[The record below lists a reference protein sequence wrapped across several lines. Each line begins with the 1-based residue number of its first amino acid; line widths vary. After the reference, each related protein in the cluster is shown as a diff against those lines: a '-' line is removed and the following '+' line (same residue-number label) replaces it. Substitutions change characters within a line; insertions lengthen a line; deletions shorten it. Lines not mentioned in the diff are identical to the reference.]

1 MKKLLF
7 TFFALSLTFSAVAQE
22 STAEDGAEITFQ
34 ATEFNFGDI
43 QQGERVEHIFAFVN
57 SGIKPLIISEVITTC
72 RCIVTEFLTNPV
84 TKGKTANIKVVFNS
98 SDKIGRQNK
107 VITVISNASSSEEKV
122 KLVGNVLA
130 KDGQP

>member
-7 TFFALSLTFSAVAQE
+7 TFFALLLTLSAMAQE
-22 STAEDGAEITFQ
+22 STAENEAEITFQ
-34 ATEFNFGDI
+34 ETEFNFGDI
-43 QQGERVEHIFAFVN
+43 QQGEKVEHIFTFAS
-57 SGIKPLIISEVITTC
+57 SGLKPLIISEVITTC
-72 RCIVTEFLTNPV
+72 RCIVIEFPTNPV

-98 SDKIGRQNK
+98 YDRIGRQNK